1 MAYYD
6 LLETPLGTLFVGG
19 SEAGLH
25 RIEWVDGPREQA
37 RAVAQVELA
46 AGVPAHRDR
55 DLAMT
60 AVYALRRY
68 FEGRTTPLRE
78 ARTGTFALRLAPRG
92 SAFQQAVWRALLD
105 IAPGETASY
114 GEVAAA
120 AGRPGAARAVGQA
133 VGSNPLSIVVPCHR
147 VIGADGSLTGFGGGL
162 HRKVWLLQHEGSR
175 AADLEPV
182 AAEAVVSRMRGWVEP
197 TGTPLSVDAILRHG
211 DADRR

>member
-25 RIEWVDGPREQA
+25 RIEWVDGAREQA
-37 RAVAQVELA
+37 RAIAQLELA
-46 AGVPAHRDR
+46 AGVPAHRDP

-60 AVYALRRY
+60 AVYALRAY
-68 FEGRTTPLRE
+68 FEGRTT
-78 ARTGTFALRLAPRG
+78 TFALPLAPRG

-105 IAPGETASY
+105 ITPGETASY

-162 HRKVWLLQHEGSR
+162 HRKVWLLEHEGSR
-175 AADLEPV
+175 VANLEPV
-182 AAEAVVSRMRGWVEP
+182 PATRMAPAGIRAGRA
-197 TGTPLSVDAILRHG
+197 S
-211 DADRR
+211 